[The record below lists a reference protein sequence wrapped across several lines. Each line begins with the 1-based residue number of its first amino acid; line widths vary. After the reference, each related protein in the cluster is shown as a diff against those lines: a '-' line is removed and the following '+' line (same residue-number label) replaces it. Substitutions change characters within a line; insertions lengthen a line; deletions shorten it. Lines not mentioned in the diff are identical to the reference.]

1 MFDTGKPADRKP
13 TQQAPHQ
20 TPRLREPTRI
30 SDWLA
35 DETAPAVA
43 TPVVLPSKG
52 ETRCSGVH
60 STSHAHAQQRHAPP
74 KQPMDADND
83 SGTLVARRAESERD
97 LHAVARLRF
106 DVYVAEHGKAYP
118 GADPARKTLTDELDH
133 DADIMLI
140 EHPRAC
146 VIGTVRANSLGSA
159 KAAAHYGALFDLAA
173 FAHVSPQE
181 IVVCSRLAVK
191 QEYRD
196 SKVRAQLFEAIY
208 VRRVVL
214 GTRLCFATC
223 APDHLAMYAGYGF
236 REIATPIEDP
246 IGGRLHRILLRL
258 DDVEHLEAVQSPFA
272 NIAHLFGLRDRMRS
286 RPVEAV
292 AATAAMRST
301 AI

>member
-1 MFDTGKPADRKP
+1 MFDTGKPVNRSPAP
-13 TQQAPHQ
+13 QAPHQ
-20 TPRLREPTRI
+20 TPRVREPTRI

-35 DETAPAVA
+35 DETAPLAA
-43 TPVVLPSKG
+43 TPAVLPSRG
-52 ETRCSGVH
+52 ETQCSGVN
-60 STSHAHAQQRHAPP
+60 STSHAHAHTQQRHAPP
-74 KQPMDADND
+74 VQPMDADND
-83 SGTLVARRAESERD
+83 YGTLVARRAESERD

-118 GADPARKTLTDELDH
+118 GADPARKTLTDELDQ

-140 EHPRAC
+140 EHPRAG
-146 VIGTVRANSLGSA
+146 VIGTVRANSLGLA
-159 KAAAHYGALFDLAA
+159 KAAAHYGALFDLAE
-173 FAHVSPQE
+173 FGQVSPQE

-191 QEYRD
+191 HEYRD

-208 VRRVVL
+208 VRRAVL

-223 APDHLAMYAGYGF
+223 APAHLAMYAGYGF

-258 DDVEHLEAVQSPFA
+258 DDVQHLEAVQSPFA
-272 NIAHLFGLRDRMRS
+272 NIAHLFGLRDRMRP

-292 AATAAMRST
+292 AGCAKTA
-301 AI
+301 